1 MALTPKEPASE
12 RGVVARQQYL
22 ELARRVIG
30 DPHLEYDVLY
40 KRFAENDWA
49 AIKLDESVA
58 LKGLT
63 SGHSPKVVSGI
74 LHQSPYLQYHVH
86 QNKVPLPPMSQYVR
100 STVMKVLQQV
110 EKAKSLGKQPTKSRK
125 TDLEID

>member
-12 RGVVARQQYL
+12 RGVLARQQYL

-30 DPHLEYDVLY
+30 DPQLEYGVLY
-40 KRFAENDWA
+40 QRFAENDWA
-49 AIKLDESVA
+49 AIKLDEAVA

-74 LHQSPYLQYHVH
+74 LHQSPYLQHQVH
-86 QNKVPLPPMSQYVR
+86 QNKVPLAPMSQYVR
-100 STVMKVLQQV
+100 STVMKLWQQ
-110 EKAKSLGKQPTKSRK
+110 AKKTPSQGQPLKSRK
-125 TDLEID
+125 ADLEID